1 MFVRPH
7 YSVDLL
13 LVEPTSSSSI
23 AANVVNEKEVEEP
36 KEKEMEGEKTE
47 KEKSMKERIE
57 KGKQIHIELPAGA
70 QYVMCRAVM
79 SITRVEEMRHIRLDL
94 DGKHD
99 MGYTPWKL
107 IKETND
113 SKAWVHDEEKI
124 DQRNKKEALE
134 ADEEAK
140 KMIETTL
147 ATWKAEENQIAAE
160 DLKKM
165 QKI

>member
-1 MFVRPH
+1 
-7 YSVDLL
+7 
-13 LVEPTSSSSI
+13 
-23 AANVVNEKEVEEP
+23 
-36 KEKEMEGEKTE
+36 
-47 KEKSMKERIE
+47 
-57 KGKQIHIELPAGA
+57 
-70 QYVMCRAVM
+70 MCRAVM

-99 MGYTPWKL
+99 MNYTPWKL

-140 KMIETTL
+140 QMIETTL
-147 ATWKAEENQIAAE
+147 ATWKAEENQIKAE

>member
-1 MFVRPH
+1 
-7 YSVDLL
+7 
-13 LVEPTSSSSI
+13 
-23 AANVVNEKEVEEP
+23 
-36 KEKEMEGEKTE
+36 
-47 KEKSMKERIE
+47 
-57 KGKQIHIELPAGA
+57 
-70 QYVMCRAVM
+70 MCRAVM
-79 SITRVEEMRHIRLDL
+79 SITTVGEMKKIGLDVE
-94 DGKHD
+94 GKHD

-107 IKETND
+107 IKETKD
-113 SKAWVHDEEKI
+113 SKAWVHDVEKI